1 MQYLKRKRYSQADIS
16 ARYTLYYV
24 RNHHL
29 RIAHAY
35 AGLDVP
41 ELDRVKVPGAPNT
54 KRAMH
59 FYMKAAKQGRFL
71 GAKTLSFQDEFEEH
85 AEN

>member
-1 MQYLKRKRYSQADIS
+1 MIYLYLQIVSKSSPQTEKKNQP
-16 ARYTLYYV
+16 
-24 RNHHL
+24 

-41 ELDRVKVPGAPNT
+41 ELDHVKVPGAPNT

-59 FYMKAAKQGRFL
+59 FYMKAAKQGRSL
-71 GAKTLSFQDEFEEH
+71 GGFE
-85 AEN
+85 N

>member
-1 MQYLKRKRYSQADIS
+1 MFEIITPETWNLNPG
-16 ARYTLYYV
+16 L
-24 RNHHL
+24 L
-29 RIAHAY
+29 MAY

-59 FYMKAAKQGRFL
+59 FYMKAAKQGRSL
-71 GAKTLSFQDEFEEH
+71 GGFEEQ
-85 AEN
+85 AQLMLDASYCKLKIDGRSVNWDRW